1 MFNKNL
7 EFIDN
12 IALKR
17 RLARISPVESRT
29 GISYCVTPSNDYVL
43 IKDEVPSDDLQN
55 PRDAVRKML
64 KNSIKSEMKSNDTI
78 ITFGIGLGYLLD
90 ETFNTYP
97 SKIYVYEPDL
107 NLLHFV
113 LNNVDI
119 SEHLASGRVFITN
132 DLDELISRLAKT
144 FITKDKVEIVY
155 LKNYAVVKN
164 RELLLLTQ
172 KVFDTCKSKMVDV
185 NTITKFSKVWLSN
198 TLDNIS
204 AVNSDTKGYLLS
216 DLAGKYAGQTALIA
230 GAGPSLSDN
239 LENIQQNRD
248 KFVIFA
254 VNKTVKYLL
263 QNGIT
268 PDFVVC
274 LDARNMDK
282 TLGGL
287 EDYFAHV
294 NAIVD
299 IRTDKNI
306 TNKGFNK
313 IFFNFSETD
322 FFIKKL
328 AKYNDF
334 MKFYESGGSAST
346 MALSAAVKMGFSQ
359 IVLAGI
365 DLAFKDNII
374 YSYGEAM
381 QRVSQSEII
390 VDKVKKNI
398 VQVKSVNGGL
408 VYTRED
414 YESFINHFETLIREL
429 NYSEI
434 YNISSFGAYISG
446 VKNVPFEQLNLI
458 SHTGMQPV
466 AFVQPF
472 KFEIKDFMQEEFC
485 SINSIIAM
493 LSKGVFSP
501 ALVSTIIKSVLVY
514 QYLQSEILTV
524 LQKNFD
530 PELAQKFI
538 ESTKTAIKTIV
549 EQLQRNKLI

>member
-1 MFNKNL
+1 MFNRNL

-12 IALKR
+12 VALKR
-17 RLARISPVESRT
+17 RLERISPVESKV
-29 GISYCVTPSNDYVL
+29 GISYCVTPTNDYVL
-43 IKDEVPSDDLQN
+43 LKDDVPADDLQN
-55 PRDAVRKML
+55 PREAVRKML
-64 KNSIKSEMKSNDTI
+64 NNNIKNEMKENDII

-113 LNNVDI
+113 LSNVDI

-132 DLDELISRLAKT
+132 DLDELISKLAKT

-155 LKNYAVVKN
+155 LQNYAVVKN
-164 RELLLLTQ
+164 KELLLLTQ
-172 KVFDTCKSKMVDV
+172 KVFETCKSKMVDV
-185 NTITKFSKVWLSN
+185 NTITRFSKVWLSN
-198 TLDNIS
+198 TIDNIS
-204 AVNSDTKGYLLS
+204 AINAGSKAYLLT
-216 DLAGKYAGQTALIA
+216 DLAGKYSGQTALIA

-239 LENIQQNRD
+239 IENIQLNRD

-254 VNKTVKYLL
+254 VNKTVQYLL

-274 LDARNMDK
+274 LDARNMNK

-287 EDYFAHV
+287 ENNFAHV

-299 IRTDKNI
+299 IRTDKEI
-306 TNKGFNK
+306 MNKGFNK

-328 AKYNDF
+328 AKYNSF

-346 MALSAAVKMGFSQ
+346 FALVSAVKMGFSK

-365 DLAFKDNII
+365 DLAFKDNVI
-374 YSYGEAM
+374 YSYGETM
-381 QRVSQSEII
+381 QRVSLTEIV

-398 VQVKSVNGGL
+398 LQVKSVNGGL

-414 YESFINHFETLIREL
+414 YEAFITHFETLIKEL

-434 YNISSFGAYISG
+434 YNISSFGALIEG
-446 VKNVPFEQLNLI
+446 VKNTSFENLNLPEHSGI
-458 SHTGMQPV
+458 QPT

-472 KFEIKDFMQEEFC
+472 KFEIKDFIQEEFC
-485 SINSIIAM
+485 NINNIISI

-501 ALVSTIIKSVLVY
+501 ALVSAIVKSVLIY
-514 QYLQSEILTV
+514 QYLQSEILVV

-538 ESTKTAIKTIV
+538 ESTKNAIKTVI

>member
-1 MFNKNL
+1 MFNKNM

-17 RLARISPVESRT
+17 RLAKISPVESRM
-29 GISYCVTPSNDYVL
+29 GISYCVTPTNDYVL
-43 IKDEVPSDDLQN
+43 LKDDLPADDLQN
-55 PRDAVRKML
+55 PREAVKQML
-64 KNSIKSEMKSNDTI
+64 KNNIKNEMRANDTI

-90 ETFNTYP
+90 EVFNSYP
-97 SKIYVYEPDL
+97 SKIFVYEPDL

-132 DLDELISRLAKT
+132 DLSELVSRLEKT
-144 FITKDKVEIVY
+144 FLTKDRVEIAY

-164 RELLLLTQ
+164 KELLLLTQ
-172 KVFDTCKSKMVDV
+172 KVFDTCKSKMVDI

-204 AVNSDTKGYLLS
+204 AINSDTKGYLLS
-216 DLAGKYAGQTALIA
+216 DLAGKYSGQTALIA

-239 LENIQQNRD
+239 IENIQHNRD

-254 VNKTVKYLL
+254 VNKTVKFLL

-274 LDARNMDK
+274 LDARNMEK

-287 EDYFAHV
+287 ESHFERV

-306 TNKGFNK
+306 LNKGFNK

-328 AKYNDF
+328 AKYNNF

-346 MALSAAVKMGFSQ
+346 MALASAVKMGFSK
-359 IVLAGI
+359 IILAGI
-365 DLAFKDNII
+365 DLAFNDNII
-374 YSYGEAM
+374 YSNGETM
-381 QRVSQSEII
+381 QRVSQTEII
-390 VDKVKKNI
+390 VDKVKKNL

-414 YESFINHFETLIREL
+414 YEAFIHHFEELIKEL
-429 NYSEI
+429 KYTEI
-434 YNISSFGAYISG
+434 YNISSFGALISG
-446 VKNVPFEQLNLI
+446 VKNVSFDSLNLVPQ
-458 SHTGMQPV
+458 TGIQPT
-466 AFVQPF
+466 AFVEPF

-485 SINSIIAM
+485 NINNIIAM
-493 LSKGVFSP
+493 LSKGAFSP
-501 ALVSTIIKSVLVY
+501 ALVSAIVKSVLIY
-514 QYLQSEILTV
+514 QYMQAETLTV

-538 ESTKTAIKTIV
+538 DNTKVAIKSIV

>member
-1 MFNKNL
+1 MFNRNL

-12 IALKR
+12 VALKR
-17 RLARISPVESRT
+17 RLERISPVDSKV

-43 IKDEVPSDDLQN
+43 LKDDVPADDLQN
-55 PRDAVRKML
+55 PREAVRKML
-64 KNSIKSEMKSNDTI
+64 NNNIKNEMKENDII

-113 LNNVDI
+113 LSNVDI

-132 DLDELISRLAKT
+132 DLDELISKLAKT

-155 LKNYAVVKN
+155 LQNYAVVKN
-164 RELLLLTQ
+164 KELLLLTQ
-172 KVFDTCKSKMVDV
+172 KVFETCKSKMVDV

-198 TLDNIS
+198 TIDNIS
-204 AVNSDTKGYLLS
+204 AINSGSKAYLLS
-216 DLAGKYAGQTALIA
+216 DLAGKYSGQTALIA

-239 LENIQQNRD
+239 IENIQHNRD

-254 VNKTVKYLL
+254 VNKTVQYLL

-274 LDARNMDK
+274 LDARNMNK

-287 EDYFAHV
+287 ENNFSNI

-299 IRTDKNI
+299 IRTDKEI
-306 TNKGFNK
+306 MNKGFNK

-328 AKYNDF
+328 AKYNKF

-346 MALSAAVKMGFSQ
+346 FALVSAVKMGFSK

-365 DLAFKDNII
+365 DLAFKDNVI
-374 YSYGEAM
+374 YSYGETM
-381 QRVSQSEII
+381 QRVSLTEIV

-398 VQVKSVNGGL
+398 LQVKSVNGGL

-414 YESFINHFETLIREL
+414 YEAFITHFETLIKEL

-434 YNISSFGAYISG
+434 YNISSFGALIEG
-446 VKNVPFEQLNLI
+446 VKNTSFENLNLPEHSSI
-458 SHTGMQPV
+458 QPT

-472 KFEIKDFMQEEFC
+472 KFEIKDFIQEEFC
-485 SINSIIAM
+485 NINNIISI

-501 ALVSTIIKSVLVY
+501 ALVSAIVKSVLIY
-514 QYLQSEILTV
+514 QYLQSEILVV

-538 ESTKTAIKTIV
+538 ESTKNAIKTVI